1 MHEDGTVTILRFC
14 DKITGMGA
22 GDYGSTTI
30 RVYETDRRAIRIM
43 QMAREAELGRR
54 PSVQEIVHGLV
65 LAAGKQEAK

>member
-1 MHEDGTVTILRFC
+1 
-14 DKITGMGA
+14 MGA
-22 GDYGSTTI
+22 GDYDSTTI
-30 RVYETDRRAIRIM
+30 RVYETDRKAIRIM

>member
-1 MHEDGTVTILRFC
+1 MDT
-14 DKITGMGA
+14 
-22 GDYGSTTI
+22 GDYDSTTI
-30 RVYETDRRAIRIM
+30 RVYETDRRAIRLM

>member
-1 MHEDGTVTILRFC
+1 
-14 DKITGMGA
+14 MGA
-22 GDYGSTTI
+22 GNWRSTTI
-30 RVYETDRRAIRIM
+30 RIYETDRKAIRLM